1 MKDTLLNIVN
11 LSLAYEDELVVDQI
25 NLKLH
30 SDEILCIVGESGSG
44 KTTLLRGICRD
55 KNVLVLSGDVQTDLN
70 RMGVI
75 SQNPNGAFNP
85 LRRFDKQLRETL
97 VSNGLEYRE
106 QEILDLFER
115 IGLQDGASILRSRP
129 FEMSGGMNQRIA
141 IAATMLLEPKML
153 LCDEPTS
160 ALDEEATKA
169 VLSELKRMSVENGT
183 SIIMVTHDMQAVRE
197 ICDHVLVLKNGNVVE
212 QGSVSQVLNNPESDY
227 TKALL
232 DAVPVSRSDEWKI
245 SLA

>member
-85 LRRFDKQLRETL
+85 LRRFDKQFRETL

-106 QEILDLFER
+106 QDILDLFER

-160 ALDEEATKA
+160 ALDVTSANLVVDLLCRYRQKKHVGILLITHNLGIAAKMADRVAIMQKGRIIESGTTDEIFGNPKEA
-169 VLSELKRMSVENGT
+169 
-183 SIIMVTHDMQAVRE
+183 
-197 ICDHVLVLKNGNVVE
+197 
-212 QGSVSQVLNNPESDY
+212 Y
-227 TKALL
+227 TKQLMA
-232 DAVPVSRSDEWKI
+232 DVPKLVG
-245 SLA
+245 